1 MTHDAKSVPSLPSND
16 PAAAARAE
24 AITRA
29 REAYVYDW
37 SYASQPFA
45 KVLPKW
51 EEFGPAYMTRGAE
64 IQAQLTANHGAYN
77 VEAAA
82 GRILG
87 KVASEVSKLAHELM
101 HDPVAEATSAQGSV
115 EPWLRMFPLMRSPLA
130 LKAWREDWCFG
141 WQRIAGP
148 CPVVLKRLD
157 RLPAYLPVTDAE
169 LASAVGDPSARV
181 HDALAAGRLYVADY
195 EMFAG
200 LQPGVTDGHKKYLWA
215 PVALFCA
222 NARGLSP
229 VAIQLGGHDGGRDTY
244 VTPASGARWL
254 LARTA
259 VQAMDESHQ
268 GALTHVGWCHM
279 IIQRVIFAAHRQ
291 LAPVH
296 PIAVLLAPHLENTL
310 AVNQYARQNVLSVNG
325 SQDRLLAP
333 TIEDQIKLMAKS
345 VDAIDLASLDPT
357 IDFARRGVGDAG
369 ALPAYPFR
377 DDGLPL
383 WEATRA
389 FIAQYVALYYA
400 SDADV
405 ATDTE
410 LRAFVAE
417 IGAADGGRLPNLVA
431 GVRVATVDDVV
442 QLLSRVVY
450 RATTYHAAINDSSY
464 DWVSVAPNM
473 PSAAFGPIPA
483 AGAPIGADAFASMLP
498 PIPIAFEVISSTYN
512 VAELGTNRIGQYPAG
527 TFVDPRVGPLVAQF
541 QARLRDIEKDTN
553 ARNAQRPLPYE
564 FLIPSR
570 VTASINA

>member
-1 MTHDAKSVPSLPSND
+1 
-16 PAAAARAE
+16 
-24 AITRA
+24 
-29 REAYVYDW
+29 
-37 SYASQPFA
+37 
-45 KVLPKW
+45 
-51 EEFGPAYMTRGAE
+51 
-64 IQAQLTANHGAYN
+64 
-77 VEAAA
+77 
-82 GRILG
+82 
-87 KVASEVSKLAHELM
+87 
-101 HDPVAEATSAQGSV
+101 
-115 EPWLRMFPLMRSPLA
+115 
-130 LKAWREDWCFG
+130 
-141 WQRIAGP
+141 
-148 CPVVLKRLD
+148 
-157 RLPAYLPVTDAE
+157 LPANDDDLSRA
-169 LASAVGDPSARV
+169 LVGESLRLN
-181 HDALAAGRLYVADY
+181 DALAAGRLYVADY
-195 EMFAG
+195 EMFDG
-200 LQPGVTDGHKKYLWA
+200 LTPGVTDGHQKYLWA

-222 NARGLSP
+222 HAGGLAP
-229 VAIQLGGHDGGRDTY
+229 IAIQLGGHRGGRDTF
-244 VTPASGARWL
+244 VTPASGPRWM
-254 LARTA
+254 LARAA

-279 IIQRVIFAAHRQ
+279 IVQRVIFAAHRQ

-333 TIEDQIKLMAKS
+333 TIEDQIALMGKS

-357 IDFARRGVGDAG
+357 IDFSRRGVGDVD

-389 FIAQYVALYYA
+389 FIAEYLALYYA

-405 ATDTE
+405 SGDVE

-417 IGAADGGRLPNLVA
+417 IGATEGGRLPNLVA
-431 GVRVATVDDVV
+431 GVRVETIDDVA
-442 QLLSRVVY
+442 QLLSRLIY

-473 PSAAFGPIPA
+473 PSAAFGPVPPEGATIADDALA
-483 AGAPIGADAFASMLP
+483 AMLP

-512 VAELGTNRIGQYPAG
+512 VAELGTNRLGKYSPG
-527 TFVDPRVGPLVAQF
+527 TFVDPRVAPLVARF
-541 QARLRDIEKDTN
+541 RARLQEIEAATN
-553 ARNAQRPLPYE
+553 ARNAGRPLPYE